1 MMTIEVI
8 KSENNNR
15 DNDGEVPKIHA
26 ENHWSSLMMG
36 FDAVN
41 MMTFPVLP
49 RGKRGVFDQTY
60 IWKMWIHAI
69 WLTVFETH
77 QTVYDNR
84 FSTKAQQPFQFVNFH
99 FCRFCVFSHFFWS
112 LFLCCHSLCY
122 SRVIWVQVYF
132 KLPATEQLCVSV
144 CAHVFF

>member
-1 MMTIEVI
+1 MVMMTIEVI

-60 IWKMWIHAI
+60 MENVDSCHLNDGVWNAS
-69 WLTVFETH
+69 
-77 QTVYDNR
+77 D
-84 FSTKAQQPFQFVNFH
+84 
-99 FCRFCVFSHFFWS
+99 S
-112 LFLCCHSLCY
+112 L
-122 SRVIWVQVYF
+122 R
-132 KLPATEQLCVSV
+132 
-144 CAHVFF
+144 